1 MLKTFIVFQREMAS
15 YFATPLAYVFIVI
28 FLVLSGA
35 LTFFAGGFFESDQ
48 ASLTTFFNFHGWLYL
63 ILIPAISMRL
73 WAEERRNGTIE
84 LLMTL
89 PLTLMQ
95 AVLGKFL
102 AAWCFAGVALG
113 LTFPIWITVN
123 YLGEP
128 DNGVILAGYFGSVL
142 MAGSVLA
149 IGSFVSSLTKN
160 QVIAFVV
167 SAAICFVFIAMGTS
181 VVINAFAEWAP
192 GWLLDFVRSL
202 SFSDHY
208 AAIVRGKLDLR
219 DVFYF
224 FSIIVLFL
232 FLNSIMIERSK
243 ASS

>member
-1 MLKTFIVFQREMAS
+1 MLKTFIVFQRERAS

-123 YLGEP
+123 Y
-128 DNGVILAGYFGSVL
+128 F
-142 MAGSVLA
+142 M
-149 IGSFVSSLTKN
+149 
-160 QVIAFVV
+160 
-167 SAAICFVFIAMGTS
+167 
-181 VVINAFAEWAP
+181 
-192 GWLLDFVRSL
+192 
-202 SFSDHY
+202 
-208 AAIVRGKLDLR
+208 
-219 DVFYF
+219 
-224 FSIIVLFL
+224 
-232 FLNSIMIERSK
+232 
-243 ASS
+243 